1 MCSAK
6 KSRLSPERPLYRHT
20 RALSPAAMMSSL
32 AAAVLLKTAAWTRK
46 CASVLSSLRAT
57 GFPIP
62 RIRDVVSQPR
72 SACTN
77 KMFEQTSSPSADFVF
92 LMFHT
97 LRIFDRCF
105 GSGVQIVRV
114 HLTVVTHQ
122 HKKVGIITNKN
133 GLFVCCGTARP
144 AVDCRV
150 NNQEISITSSLKN
163 RASCKSQL
171 VLEKIDKPLFVS

>member
-1 MCSAK
+1 
-6 KSRLSPERPLYRHT
+6 
-20 RALSPAAMMSSL
+20 MMSNL

-46 CASVLSSLRAT
+46 CASVFSFLRAT

-72 SACTN
+72 NAYTN

-97 LRIFDRCF
+97 LRIFDCCF
-105 GSGVQIVRV
+105 GLGTDRSSPSHRGKAQEGRYHHQQERPVKC
-114 HLTVVTHQ
+114 VVGQ
-122 HKKVGIITNKN
+122 R
-133 GLFVCCGTARP
+133 GL
-144 AVDCRV
+144 DCRV
-150 NNQEISITSSLKN
+150 NNQEISITSILKN

-171 VLEKIDKPLFVS
+171 VCEKINKPLFVSRFEINSFFRGMSMSESSNTAGARAVLLL